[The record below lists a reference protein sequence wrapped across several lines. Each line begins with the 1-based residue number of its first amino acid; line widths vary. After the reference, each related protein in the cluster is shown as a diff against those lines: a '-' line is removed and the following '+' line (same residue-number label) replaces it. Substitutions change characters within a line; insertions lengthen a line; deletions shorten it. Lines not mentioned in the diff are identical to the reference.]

1 MPPAIRLDVRMV
13 ARAANRVLLT
23 RAAGQAWYSL
33 PGGPVDGAE
42 GAQGSLTRHL
52 GALAGP
58 LTAPA
63 PTPAALPRTR
73 PQAPAA
79 AARPATA
86 AAATAGGWTFAGAV
100 EHTGDAGDDADRTGL
115 DPDQEAWAHG
125 TPGRAHVLTLLFAAD
140 WPDDLPLP
148 ASREDREVTAV
159 RVDDL
164 VVTRLAPLP
173 VAWVARHWLTEG
185 RPAWRRLAPGAARAA
200 WSGSQPPVA
209 TLRGQLAARRD
220 QLRGRRFR
228 DAAVAMCAL
237 VAAADGR
244 IDPAE
249 RDGLR
254 AFLATDPVMM
264 NFPAAELE
272 QVFDG
277 HLAALEADE
286 DAGRRAI
293 LAGIAK
299 VRGRPAEATAVL
311 HLGEVIGRIDG
322 AFPPVEQAVL
332 AEAAEA
338 LGLDPA
344 QTI

>member
-1 MPPAIRLDVRMV
+1 MAVLPAIRLDARMV
-13 ARAANRVLLT
+13 ARTAGRVLLT
-23 RAAGQAWYSL
+23 REPGQLWHAL
-33 PGGPVDGAE
+33 PGGPVDPDE
-42 GAQGSLTRHL
+42 GTQRSLARHL
-52 GALAGP
+52 GELAGP
-58 LTAPA
+58 LTG
-63 PTPAALPRTR
+63 
-73 PQAPAA
+73 
-79 AARPATA
+79 ARARDDGQTA
-86 AAATAGGWTFAGAV
+86 AAGASPGPSTARPPAPARIWRFVGAV
-100 EHTGDAGDDADRTGL
+100 EHTGDAGDARDADPA
-115 DPDQEAWAHG
+115 DESWARG
-125 TPGRAHVLTLLFAAD
+125 TPGAEHVLTLLFAAD
-140 WPDDLPLP
+140 WPEGLAVPTSWRGRDV
-148 ASREDREVTAV
+148 SAV
-159 RVDDL
+159 RTDDL

-173 VAWVARHWLTEG
+173 VAWATRRWLAQG
-185 RPAWRRLAPGAARAA
+185 YPVWRSLAPGAARAA
-200 WSGSQPPVA
+200 WYGSQPPVA

-254 AFLATDPVMM
+254 AFLATDPVMA

-272 QVFDG
+272 QAFDA
-277 HLAALEADE
+277 HVAALAADA

-293 LAGIAK
+293 LADVAR

-311 HLGEVIGRIDG
+311 RLGEVIGRIDG

-332 AEAAEA
+332 AEAARA

-344 QTI
+344 PTV